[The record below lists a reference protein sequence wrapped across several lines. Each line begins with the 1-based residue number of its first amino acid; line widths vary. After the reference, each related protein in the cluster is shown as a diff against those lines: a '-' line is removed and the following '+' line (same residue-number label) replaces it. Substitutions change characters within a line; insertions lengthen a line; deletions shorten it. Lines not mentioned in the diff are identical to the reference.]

1 MVIYLFRHSG
11 DTLCKEESLISPT
24 SVTTCGTPYSPWTPG
39 CLTTF
44 VSDSEEEDKIEGESA
59 VEAYNKAM
67 ESLNAVA
74 HGEKPSELTSQLQ
87 HDWDVVS

>member
-1 MVIYLFRHSG
+1 MNCCINCYIFRQSG

-24 SVTTCGTPYSPWTPG
+24 SLATCDTPWTPG

-44 VSDSEEEDKIEGESA
+44 GSDSEEEDKIEGESG

-67 ESLNAVA
+67 ESLYAVA
-74 HGEKPSELTSQLQ
+74 HGEIKAI
-87 HDWDVVS
+87 